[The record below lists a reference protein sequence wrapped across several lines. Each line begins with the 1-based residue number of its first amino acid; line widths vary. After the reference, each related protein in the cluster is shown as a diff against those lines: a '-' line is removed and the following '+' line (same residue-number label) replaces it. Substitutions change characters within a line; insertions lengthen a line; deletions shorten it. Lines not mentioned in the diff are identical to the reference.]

1 MSLIESKQRREQC
14 LITAL
19 FVLIIS
25 LQLTNSPKLL
35 NIYFIK
41 LMKPWKLSDPS
52 VKEDSL
58 TQLVFIPMG
67 SQKELSSVKSYLHI
81 FYKEQYSKV
90 ESTNSLQVWH
100 FDVKLKFS
108 LYERTRF
115 SRFIQT
121 MITMTKWKGG
131 SNLNLKSFKWNGNAF
146 NHMRR
151 WDQQPKIWWWRGG
164 RWWAAGG
171 GPPLPPRRGGLWAGV
186 APGPSGLPA

>member
-1 MSLIESKQRREQC
+1 MGSGGPRPGRWRLGALQNSVLGSYWCDELIESKQRREQC

-67 SQKELSSVKSYLHI
+67 SQKELSSVISYLHI

-90 ESTNSLQVWH
+90 ESTNSLQ
-100 FDVKLKFS
+100 
-108 LYERTRF
+108 
-115 SRFIQT
+115 I
-121 MITMTKWKGG
+121 
-131 SNLNLKSFKWNGNAF
+131 
-146 NHMRR
+146 
-151 WDQQPKIWWWRGG
+151 
-164 RWWAAGG
+164 
-171 GPPLPPRRGGLWAGV
+171 
-186 APGPSGLPA
+186 